1 MTLGP
6 WHGNGAP
13 TRLIVVCLPPVAQ
26 PQLAS
31 TNLVTNAPLLGT
43 KRGVPRCHNTA
54 TSRRSANTAYDGSR
68 REGDSFMRDIRSD
81 LEERAHVIHEQLR
94 AADAWFEKVM
104 QKLQNERDAKVS
116 DLKGTLAM
124 IDKLMQFE
132 ARAMDKVVTL
142 ENPPAP
148 QRSIIDRIA
157 AVNAS

>member
-1 MTLGP
+1 
-6 WHGNGAP
+6 
-13 TRLIVVCLPPVAQ
+13 
-26 PQLAS
+26 
-31 TNLVTNAPLLGT
+31 
-43 KRGVPRCHNTA
+43 
-54 TSRRSANTAYDGSR
+54 
-68 REGDSFMRDIRSD
+68 MRDIRSD

-94 AADAWFEKVM
+94 AADTHFDKM
-104 QKLQNERDAKVS
+104 MKQLQNERDARVS

>member
-1 MTLGP
+1 
-6 WHGNGAP
+6 
-13 TRLIVVCLPPVAQ
+13 
-26 PQLAS
+26 
-31 TNLVTNAPLLGT
+31 
-43 KRGVPRCHNTA
+43 
-54 TSRRSANTAYDGSR
+54 
-68 REGDSFMRDIRSD
+68 MRDIRSD

-104 QKLQNERDAKVS
+104 HKLQNERDAKVS

-124 IDKLMQFE
+124 IDKFIQFE
-132 ARAMDKVVTL
+132 TRAITP